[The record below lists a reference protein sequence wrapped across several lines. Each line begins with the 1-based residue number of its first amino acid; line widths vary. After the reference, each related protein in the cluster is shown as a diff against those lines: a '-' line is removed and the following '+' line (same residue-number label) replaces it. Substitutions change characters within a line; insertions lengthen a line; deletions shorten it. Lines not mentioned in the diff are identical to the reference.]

1 MQTLTITVTDAK
13 VLKLLEDLE
22 SLKLIR
28 VLKKDTDQPKQ
39 KLSERLV
46 GSLSE
51 EQVNLMHK
59 ELLQMRNEWDRGI

>member
-1 MQTLTITVTDAK
+1 MQTLTITVTDTK

-28 VLKKDTDQPKQ
+28 VLKKDVDQPKQ
-39 KLSERLV
+39 KLSERLY

-51 EQVNLMHK
+51 EQVNTIHK